1 MPRRVRHSASA
12 AERAFVGER
21 PATAGAT
28 PLASLGGGSMP
39 RAASAHALQLRR
51 APSSATLLS
60 SAHEQGDGG
69 GDENASQQQQQPSV
83 LRSEAS
89 MRQGYTGEDGC
100 VVHPTGW
107 KDGLSGRR
115 VTTPTV
121 DKSLSRIGS
130 IGGRLSSEEYGR
142 WTGMRPGVR
151 ELYFPGVMKPLCQPS
166 EAEMMA
172 KSRPKPTTTIVKT
185 SKDQVWTL
193 GAGMRS
199 SDLIGLGAR
208 PRTASSLT
216 RAKST
221 AELNYLAQFEHNDS
235 GGGAVFESGLKRRS
249 TSSDVLEAVEWRK
262 QQIERAG
269 QLDSWAVRLS
279 EPSSSSSGGPMMPSH
294 HEAYR
299 VAERQRLRD
308 LQPKRALTQHA
319 SGGLMQK
326 EVRVAR

>member
-12 AERAFVGER
+12 AERTFVGER

-89 MRQGYTGEDGC
+89 MRKGYTGEDGC

-193 GAGMRS
+193 DAGMRS

-208 PRTASSLT
+208 PRTASSFT

-279 EPSSSSSGGPMMPSH
+279 EPSSSSSGGPVMPSH

>member
-1 MPRRVRHSASA
+1 
-12 AERAFVGER
+12 
-21 PATAGAT
+21 
-28 PLASLGGGSMP
+28 
-39 RAASAHALQLRR
+39 
-51 APSSATLLS
+51 
-60 SAHEQGDGG
+60 
-69 GDENASQQQQQPSV
+69 
-83 LRSEAS
+83 

>member
-1 MPRRVRHSASA
+1 
-12 AERAFVGER
+12 
-21 PATAGAT
+21 
-28 PLASLGGGSMP
+28 
-39 RAASAHALQLRR
+39 
-51 APSSATLLS
+51 
-60 SAHEQGDGG
+60 
-69 GDENASQQQQQPSV
+69 
-83 LRSEAS
+83 
-89 MRQGYTGEDGC
+89 MRKGYTGEDGC

-130 IGGRLSSEEYGR
+130 IGGRRSSEEYGR

-193 GAGMRS
+193 DAGMRS

-208 PRTASSLT
+208 PRTASSFT

-279 EPSSSSSGGPMMPSH
+279 EPSSSSSGGPVMPSH